1 MRRALAMAC
10 NPATPAPTTNTLAG
24 VIVPA
29 AVVIIG
35 NILGSVVAASST
47 AR

>member
-1 MRRALAMAC
+1 MAIAC
-10 NPATPAPTTNTLAG
+10 SPATPAPTMNTLAG

-35 NILGSVVAASST
+35 NILPSAVAATST

>member
-1 MRRALAMAC
+1 MAC
-10 NPATPAPTTNTLAG
+10 NPATPAPTMKTLAG

-29 AVVIIG
+29 AVMSMG
-35 NILGSVVAASST
+35 NIFGRAAAASST